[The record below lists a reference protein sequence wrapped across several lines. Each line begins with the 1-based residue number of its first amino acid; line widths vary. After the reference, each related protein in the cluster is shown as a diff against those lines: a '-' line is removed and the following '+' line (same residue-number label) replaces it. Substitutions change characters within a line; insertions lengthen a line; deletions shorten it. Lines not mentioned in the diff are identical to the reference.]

1 MRIDITGDAA
11 QFMTTAE
18 AFLRRD
24 PLRHTVI
31 ATGVANELAGRAGS
45 AGIRFLTVCDDTG
58 AVAGVAT
65 SAHGGRVYLGEL
77 PAGTVAAVADAF
89 AAEGTA
95 STSVEGVQADAAAFA
110 RHWSASTGGSASP
123 LFSARL
129 FRLGT
134 LTMPPAEGKPRLAT
148 LDDLALCWSFA
159 REFYR
164 EIGDPPHLDENA
176 IRQRI
181 EAGFWWLWEHG
192 GAAVALVAR
201 QAQILGWARI
211 GPVYTPPQ
219 HRGNGF
225 ASALTAAVSGVIRAE
240 GADACLFT
248 DLANPTSNKIYR
260 AIGYEP
266 VRDFTYFTLTR
277 ADAR

>member
-11 QFMTTAE
+11 EFMTAAE
-18 AFLRRD
+18 AFLCRD

-31 ATGVANELAGRAGS
+31 ATGVANMLAGRA
-45 AGIRFLTVCDDTG
+45 AGIRYLTVRDDAD
-58 AVAGVAT
+58 AVVGVAT
-65 SAHGGRVYLGEL
+65 SANGGRVYLGEL
-77 PAGTVAAVADAF
+77 PADSVAAVADAF
-89 AAEGTA
+89 FAEGTP
-95 STSVEGVQADAAAFA
+95 STGVEGEQPDAATFA
-110 RHWSASTGGSASP
+110 RHWSSSTGGSASP
-123 LFSARL
+123 LYSARL

-134 LTMPPAEGKPRLAT
+134 LTVPPAVGKPRLAT
-148 LDDLALCWSFA
+148 VDDLALCWSFA
-159 REFYR
+159 QEFYR
-164 EIGDPPHLDENA
+164 EIGDPPHLDEDA

-192 GAAVALVAR
+192 GDVVALVAR
-201 QAQILGWARI
+201 QAKVLGWARI

-240 GADACLFT
+240 GGDACLFT

-266 VRDFTYFTLTR
+266 VRDFTYFTLTP
-277 ADAR
+277 ARTG

>member
-11 QFMTTAE
+11 EFLTAAE

-31 ATGVANELAGRAGS
+31 ATGVANMLAGRA
-45 AGIRFLTVCDDTG
+45 AGIRYLTVRDDSGTVVG
-58 AVAGVAT
+58 AAT
-65 SAHGGRVYLGEL
+65 SANGGRIYLGEL
-77 PAGTVAAVADAF
+77 PAGSVDAVADAF
-89 AAEGTA
+89 TAETA
-95 STSVEGVQADAAAFA
+95 GPTSVEGDHVDAAAFA
-110 RHWSASTGGSASP
+110 RRWSSGTGGSASA
-123 LFSARL
+123 LYSARL

-134 LTMPPAEGKPRLAT
+134 LTVPPAAGKPRLAT
-148 LDDLALCWSFA
+148 TDDLALCWSFA
-159 REFYR
+159 QEFYR

-176 IRQRI
+176 IRQRV

-192 GAAVALVAR
+192 GEAVALAAR
-201 QAQILGWARI
+201 QAQVLGWARI

-240 GADACLFT
+240 GGDACLFT
-248 DLANPTSNKIYR
+248 DLANPTSNKIYQ
-260 AIGYEP
+260 AIGYEA